1 MRNSIK
7 VLIVDDDRSSAQL
20 MSEVVQRMGLKAVV
34 TAKPADA
41 LNVAKL
47 QTVHA
52 AIVDVLL
59 PKMSG
64 VDLATEFRKTKF
76 AENPVILVSGVF
88 KDKAFAG
95 EAMAKSGAIDFLFK
109 PYGAED
115 LMKALEK
122 ALATQLV
129 GEKWNVQSLLTRELK
144 TARERAKAIERLE
157 KIRGLEFPF
166 VLSILTEARISGHLN
181 IVNDNG
187 EIFGVTLSRGTVA
200 EVDSSES
207 QSTGVLALISNG
219 YLAQED
225 WDAFQGVGKR
235 KFSLERLIQEGLVS
249 PHAVGFAKREQII
262 DDLKSI
268 FSSETIQVNFVRQDD
283 VEDANAGL
291 VSMADLLK
299 QISGNLGEFFPT
311 DYLEQF
317 YAPIANSPIQ
327 ITGAPAQLSA
337 VWRHP
342 TFAPLDHLRQTV
354 ENGGTLAEALA
365 ADSSTSDAVYAG
377 LHFLVLNR
385 YVIFEDRARTQESA
399 NMIERYR
406 KLFSELNNQSPDQ
419 IFAYFGGAE
428 RLNPVTVER
437 IFNDYKRGNHPD
449 QLPKDA
455 PAELVEICRKCF
467 ALVESARAV
476 MVDDEKREKL
486 FASKRIEQDERG
498 KRATELQ
505 VKGLEL
511 LRKGQFANAIET
523 LTEAENQS
531 PSTLTFLIR
540 TWAEVKGGAINSK
553 ARLLERIKKIES
565 LTGDDRRS
573 AFYHMALGV
582 CKKAVGDQTAT
593 QCFERV
599 LELDGSFVE
608 ARREMNASQGAA
620 ARDKKADLLTG
631 DLSTV
636 ISQLFRRKA
645 E

>member
-7 VLIVDDDRSSAQL
+7 VLVVDDDRGSAQL
-20 MSEVVQRMGLKAVV
+20 ISEVVTRMGLKAVV

-52 AIVDVLL
+52 AVVDVLL

-64 VDLATEFRKTKF
+64 VDLATEFRRTKF
-76 AENPVILVSGVF
+76 GENPVILVSGVF

-95 EAMAKSGAIDFLFK
+95 EAIAKSGAVDFLFK
-109 PYGAED
+109 PYGAEE
-115 LMKALEK
+115 LMKALQS
-122 ALATQLV
+122 ALAAQLTQ
-129 GEKWNVQSLLTRELK
+129 EKWNVQSLLTRELK

-207 QSTGVLALISNG
+207 QSTGVLSLISNG

-225 WDAFQGVGKR
+225 WDAFQGAGKR

-249 PHAVGFAKREQII
+249 PHAVSFAKREQII

-283 VEDANAGL
+283 VEDANSGL

-299 QISGNLGEFFPT
+299 QISGSLGEFFPT
-311 DYLEQF
+311 EYLEQF
-317 YAPIANSPIQ
+317 YVPIANSSML
-327 ITGAPAQLSA
+327 ITGSPAQLSA

-342 TFAPLDHLRQTV
+342 TFAPLGQLREAV
-354 ENGGTLAEALA
+354 EHGQTLADALK
-365 ADSSTSDAVYAG
+365 ADPGASAAVYAG

-385 YVIFEDRARTQESA
+385 YVLFEDRARTQDFA
-399 NMIERYR
+399 KMIERYQ
-406 KLFSELNNQSPDQ
+406 KMFSELDGRSPDQ
-419 IFAYFGGAE
+419 VFAYFGGAE

-437 IFNDYKRGNHPD
+437 IFTEYKRGNHPD
-449 QLPKDA
+449 HLPKDS
-455 PAELVEICRKCF
+455 PADLIEICAKCMTLVEN
-467 ALVESARAV
+467 ARVV
-476 MVDDEKREKL
+476 MVDDVKRQQL
-486 FASKRIEQDERG
+486 FDSQRVQQDERG

-505 VKGLEL
+505 VKGLDL
-511 LRKGQFANAIET
+511 LRKGQFPVAIET
-523 LTEAENQS
+523 LTEAERQS

-553 ARLLERIKKIES
+553 ARLQERVKKIES

-573 AFYHMALGV
+573 AYFFMALGV
-582 CKKAVGDQTAT
+582 CKKALGDQTAV
-593 QCFERV
+593 QCFEKV
-599 LELDGSFVE
+599 IEMDPSFVE
-608 ARREMNASQGAA
+608 ARRELNAAGGAP
-620 ARDKKADLLTG
+620 RGGKADLLTG